1 MTELKRLGVAGNHGR
16 GRAEAVAPAGSSHDA
31 APGSEL
37 R

>member
-1 MTELKRLGVAGNHGR
+1 MTELKRLAVAGNRGR
-16 GRAEAVAPAGSSHDA
+16 GRAEAAAPAGSSHDA